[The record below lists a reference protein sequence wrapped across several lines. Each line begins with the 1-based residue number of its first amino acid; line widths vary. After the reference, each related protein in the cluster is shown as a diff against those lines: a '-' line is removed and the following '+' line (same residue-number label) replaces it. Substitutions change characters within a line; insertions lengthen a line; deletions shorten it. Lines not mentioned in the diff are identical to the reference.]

1 MMKYKS
7 RILVA
12 VFLGV
17 ITAKCGF
24 DLAGWSYNPF
34 HAPFVLW
41 KTLVRYGVPIVTA
54 LIWLLMFQAVF
65 KLRNKS

>member
-1 MMKYKS
+1 MMKSKP
-7 RILVA
+7 RILFA

-34 HAPFVLW
+34 HDTFTFWKAFVKYGAPILA
-41 KTLVRYGVPIVTA
+41 A
-54 LIWLLMFQAVF
+54 LIWLLIFQTAC
-65 KLRNKS
+65 KLRSR